1 MKNCCLTV
9 PAVRKLGEAI
19 LHFENL
25 TQQPS
30 QGSDEAPV
38 RPLRRLYL
46 DGNNLGDD
54 GGAVISEWLRNA
66 KFLDELS
73 LRNVGFTDEGVSAI
87 VAALVSNTTLSKL
100 DLRNNRA
107 YNSAAAVSAIRG
119 FNPSCEVLL

>member
-87 VAALVSNTTLSKL
+87 VAALVSNTTLKKNS
-100 DLRNNRA
+100 RNFRVNREMRKKIHE
-107 YNSAAAVSAIRG
+107 IRPPNAK
-119 FNPSCEVLL
+119 F